1 MKHNIK
7 VNKIGGDTTYMAI
20 NSPSRCPKCNTG
32 LMNKPLYAVYNEDEN
47 EDSFIYLLMYCPYCK
62 SVFYSCL
69 SYDDGYTELYDMY
82 PKFTKMTVYSSI
94 NKISPNFE
102 VLFSQAEEAE
112 KAKLDQ
118 ICGMGYRKSLEF
130 LIKDYA
136 VYKHPADKDKI
147 VSEQLAQ
154 VINNYIDNTQLKT
167 LAKAAT
173 WLGNDETHYQ
183 KRFKEYDINQLKAFI
198 STTMAVINAE
208 LMIEDANKILNN
220 SKKVK

>member
-1 MKHNIK
+1 
-7 VNKIGGDTTYMAI
+7 
-20 NSPSRCPKCNTG
+20 
-32 LMNKPLYAVYNEDEN
+32 
-47 EDSFIYLLMYCPYCK
+47 
-62 SVFYSCL
+62 
-69 SYDDGYTELYDMY
+69 
-82 PKFTKMTVYSSI
+82 MTVYSSI
-94 NKISPNFE
+94 NKISPNFD

-136 VYKHPADKDKI
+136 IYKHPADKDKI

-183 KRFKEYDINQLKAFI
+183 KRLKEYDINQLKAFI
-198 STTMAVINAE
+198 SSTMAVINAE